1 MQEKDLLNLILSKKT
16 HAITHFLFLLHISVD
31 QSFTEEIVLDAA
43 IKLAELT
50 EIKCT
55 KHLSIVSVVPGGL
68 LPLSLSKL
76 RAKVEP

>member
-1 MQEKDLLNLILSKKT
+1 MQETDLLNLILLKET
-16 HAITHFLFLLHISVD
+16 HEITHFLFLMHTAVD

-55 KHLSIVSVVPGGL
+55 KHLNIGSVVPEGL
-68 LPLSLSKL
+68 LPLGLSYMF
-76 RAKVEP
+76 AKA